1 MMNWNSDRT
10 TVDKVVFRERLADA
24 IRKEK
29 WIIDGNYGSTMEIRL
44 QACDTV
50 IFLDYTLEVCLE
62 GIKER
67 RGKKRTD
74 MPWVESVN
82 EVDEEFIEFIEN
94 YNDKSRPVV
103 MQLLKKYSDKT
114 ILIFK
119 NREEAHAFLCEF

>member
-1 MMNWNSDRT
+1 MNWNSDRT
-10 TVDKVVFRERLADA
+10 TVDKVVFRERLADT

>member
-1 MMNWNSDRT
+1 
-10 TVDKVVFRERLADA
+10 
-24 IRKEK
+24 
-29 WIIDGNYGSTMEIRL
+29 
-44 QACDTV
+44 
-50 IFLDYTLEVCLE
+50 
-62 GIKER
+62 
-67 RGKKRTD
+67 